1 MSEWA
6 IGIICTL
13 LGAGIAYAAYRLNVK
28 KEDKAD
34 GRESGVLLTEIG
46 YIKSGIDDIKNE
58 QKDQRKTNTAF
69 VERIAAV
76 EQSAKQAH
84 KRIDR
89 LEGNA
94 SAPHIERSEQE

>member
-1 MSEWA
+1 MN
-6 IGIICTL
+6 T
-13 LGAGIAYAAYRLNVK
+13 
-28 KEDKAD
+28 
-34 GRESGVLLTEIG
+34 
-46 YIKSGIDDIKNE
+46 DIKNE

-89 LEGNA
+89 LEVQA
-94 SAPHIERSEQE
+94 STQHTERSEQE